1 MNFSLIDNENFVE
14 NFLKIF
20 HFINFCKETNP

>member
-14 NFLKIF
+14 NFIKIF
-20 HFINFCKETNP
+20 HFNNFGKETNP

>member
-1 MNFSLIDNENFVE
+1 MNFSLIDNENFAE

-20 HFINFCKETNP
+20 HFINFGKETNP